1 MKKLLV
7 LSLALILGVFVG
19 FALKPVPTVTKA
31 TNTVTN
37 VGKKSTTVTGKTNV
51 GTTSKTMGTAL
62 PNKSGFVIG
71 GEDDGEDPDG
81 LIKPTTGVGKTTNT
95 GTSKVVLPGNSKSV
109 PSTTVGVGGVTID
122 KDGIKGGINPRAEDD
137 NDVSGFISFSPKQ
150 PDPNTQPVTFTIAG
164 SDDPPTTPPST
175 TNRLGKTAVTNP
187 VLNSSKT
194 GVKTT
199 IKPTTLKTTQKA
211 TTKEVKTTQDV
222 MKR

>member
-1 MKKLLV
+1 MKKLVILSMALV
-7 LSLALILGVFVG
+7 FGVIVG

-37 VGKKSTTVTGKTNV
+37 VGKKSATMTGKTNV
-51 GTTSKTMGTAL
+51 GTTGTKTMGTAL
-62 PNKSGFVIG
+62 PNKSGNVIG
-71 GEDDGEDPDG
+71 DNVGNAPDG
-81 LIKPTTGVGKTTNT
+81 LVKPTTGVGKTTNT
-95 GTSKVVLPGNSKSV
+95 GTGKTILPGNSRV
-109 PSTTVGVGGVTID
+109 IPSSTVGAGGVTID

-187 VLNSSKT
+187 LLNNSKT
-194 GVKTT
+194 GIKTT
-199 IKPTTLKTTQKA
+199 TKPALRTTQKVA
-211 TTKEVKTTQDV
+211 TKEVKTTQDV

>member
-62 PNKSGFVIG
+62 PNKGGIVIG
-71 GEDDGEDPDG
+71 DDDGEDPG
-81 LIKPTTGVGKTTNT
+81 LIQPPTTSGKTTNT

-109 PSTTVGVGGVTID
+109 PSTTVGVGGATLD
-122 KDGIKGGINPRAEDD
+122 KGDIKGGSNPVVKEDD
-137 NDVSGFISFSPKQ
+137 GN
-150 PDPNTQPVTFTIAG
+150 
-164 SDDPPTTPPST
+164 PST
-175 TNRLGKTAVTNP
+175 TFSIADYMPTVGTKTQVTNP
-187 VLNSSKT
+187 VNNMK
-194 GVKTT
+194 
-199 IKPTTLKTTQKA
+199 TQKG
-211 TTKEVKTTQDV
+211 TTKEVMQTQDV